1 MVKVIPLAL
10 TCFLGVRQTVLFKVN
25 KNLITMAVRE
35 NPYNKWLTGRE
46 SSDYRCTDTQV
57 TSLVRQQ
64 LSQAEYLRTRNRVNP
79 GPYRVKRTKIANST
93 PQVPHVFGP
102 QNMWGWQPWTDP
114 NVILNLYS
122 LSGLSQPISPID
134 IPGATYYPYN
144 RVGGATYVETWGDN
158 WKYESD
164 LIDAGSPMSITPQT
178 YINGIAVHTDNLVP
192 PNTNMVLIYKAD
204 LKKFIFVPAHDV
216 VGYADGNGYTGDI
229 DFGQI

>member
-1 MVKVIPLAL
+1 
-10 TCFLGVRQTVLFKVN
+10 
-25 KNLITMAVRE
+25 MAVRE

-64 LSQAEYLRTRNRVNP
+64 LAQAEYLKTQNRVNP
-79 GPYRVKRTKIANST
+79 GPYRMKRTKIADSS
-93 PQVPHVFGP
+93 PQIPHVLGP
-102 QNMWGWQPWTDP
+102 QNMWGWQPWTNP
-114 NVILNLYS
+114 NIS
-122 LSGLSQPISPID
+122 LDSNPSGLSEHISIID

-144 RVGGATYVETWGDN
+144 RVGGATYVDMELNTGS
-158 WKYESD
+158 YQSD
-164 LIDAGSPMSITPQT
+164 LIDTGSPVYIEPQT
-178 YINGIAVHTDNLVP
+178 YINGIPVSTNNLVP

>member
-1 MVKVIPLAL
+1 
-10 TCFLGVRQTVLFKVN
+10 
-25 KNLITMAVRE
+25 MAVRE
-35 NPYNKWLTGRE
+35 NPYKKWQVGRQN
-46 SSDYRCTDTQV
+46 SDYRCTDTQA

-64 LSQAEYLRTRNRVNP
+64 LSQTEYLKTSNRVNP
-79 GPYRVKRTKIANST
+79 GPYRMKRAKIATSS

-102 QNMWGWQPWTDP
+102 EDMWGWQPWTNSD
-114 NVILNLYS
+114 INLTPGV
-122 LSGLSQPISPID
+122 SGLSEHVTPMD

-144 RVGGATYVETWGDN
+144 RVGGATYVDMELNAGSY
-158 WKYESD
+158 KSD
-164 LIDAGSPMSITPQT
+164 LLCTGSPVYIEPRT
-178 YINGIAVHTDNLVP
+178 YINGIPVSTDNLVP